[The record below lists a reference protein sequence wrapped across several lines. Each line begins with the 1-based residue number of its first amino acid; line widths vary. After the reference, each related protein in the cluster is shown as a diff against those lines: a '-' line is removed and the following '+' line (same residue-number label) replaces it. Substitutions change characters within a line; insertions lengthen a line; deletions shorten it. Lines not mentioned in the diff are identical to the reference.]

1 MQTSLADFIKQ
12 SPEGQ
17 EADAILRKC
26 VHCGFCLATCPTYQL
41 LGDELDSPRG
51 RIYLVKQLVEGQP
64 VSEKTQMHLDRC
76 LTCRACETTCPS
88 GVTYHRLADIG
99 RKLTEERVPRPPR
112 QKLLRWGLR
121 KVIPHR
127 NRFIPLLRIGQALR
141 GALPSALRDKVPER
155 RTSGPWPI
163 TEHPR
168 KMLILDGCVQP
179 GIDPGI
185 NAATARV
192 LDRLGISLVS
202 TPQAGCCG
210 AVSYHLN
217 AQQEGL
223 ETMRRLIDAW
233 WPAIEAGAETI
244 IITAT
249 GCASTIK
256 EYGHLLADD
265 PDYREKAK
273 RVSDMAVDIGELLAR
288 EDLAALGRVEGQR
301 IAFHSPCTLQHAL
314 KLNGVVENVL
324 KRLGFELTP
333 VPDAHLCCGSAG
345 TYSITQRDLSLQ
357 LRENKLRN
365 LTSGEPRLIATAN
378 IGCLSHLQGGTKLPV
393 LHWIEAVD
401 RALAG

>member
-99 RKLTEERVPRPPR
+99 RKLTEERVSRPPR